1 MIVALIVIGGG
12 AGAVLRWLTT
22 LWLGTT
28 DAGFPVGTT
37 VVNVVGSFVLGMVYG
52 LNISI
57 SVFDAEPLTAGIL
70 GGFTTFSTWMVEI
83 DDAPERRPTVAVTT
97 VPLIAGIAAA
107 ALGLILGRAV

>member
-28 DAGFPVGTT
+28 DGGFPVGTT
-37 VVNVVGSFVLGMVYG
+37 VVNIAGSFALGMAYG

-57 SVFDAEPLTAGIL
+57 ATFETEPLTVGVL

-83 DDAPERRPTVAVTT
+83 DDADELTPGIAVTT
-97 VPLIAGIAAA
+97 VPLILGIAAA
-107 ALGLILGRAV
+107 TIGLIVGRAI